1 MTTTR
6 QLPNQQLC
14 YITEQPHL
22 NNMET
27 TRQKIEAAEALER
40 DHNWTAKLIIETLRN
55 YEGKKLTRRILP
67 AVGRVLGQEVT
78 LDDSYGMLRLQTEA
92 YWRNKDNPGPGA
104 VSLSIPVPL
113 GSTTLPIV
121 NIDEIT
127 EANERYLS
135 AALERNNR
143 RAEMLNSDTPERID
157 AALAAIAAATEEL
170 ERLTEYPCPD
180 WSTLRKA

>member
-1 MTTTR
+1 
-6 QLPNQQLC
+6 
-14 YITEQPHL
+14 
-22 NNMET
+22 MENT
-27 TRQKIEAAEALER
+27 KTANASEASVSEASVSTRQKIEAAEALER

-67 AVGRVLGQEVT
+67 NITRVLGQEVT
-78 LDDSYGMLRLQTEA
+78 LDDSYGTLRLQTEA

-104 VSLSIPVPL
+104 VSLFIPVPL
-113 GSTTLPIV
+113 GSTTLPVV

-143 RAEMLNSDTPERID
+143 RAEMLNSDVPERID
-157 AALAAIAAATEEL
+157 AQLAALAAASKEL
-170 ERLTEYPCPD
+170 ERLTDYATCPD
-180 WSTLRKA
+180 WCALRKA